1 MTMPMHEYKAKEF
14 STSVGLEPTRDKPNR
29 FLVDRLNRS
38 ATMSVTRIALTIYI
52 TNKLVGQY
60 LQVDLWPTADG
71 PRISYLSRD
80 SRDQH
85 TFDTPCWRL
94 EMIQ

>member
-38 ATMSVTRIALTIYI
+38 ATMSYQFEALTILQSY
-52 TNKLVGQY
+52 TTKLVGQY
-60 LQVDLWPTADG
+60 LQVDLWAMG
-71 PRISYLSRD
+71 LRASYLSRD
-80 SRDQH
+80 SR
-85 TFDTPCWRL
+85 
-94 EMIQ
+94 